1 MADEHG
7 NIKSQDT
14 QTDYYPRVE
23 KRVIQIKLVHALLS
37 ALIFGIGLI
46 ISTTLFINNVTT
58 RLKAVEDSVAVIR
71 TIDIP
76 SLKQVDADAISN
88 NNKLVKLVG
97 VLAGNI
103 QNDYKR
109 KGIPW
114 SNNVPVEFMD
124 LIK

>member
-71 TIDIP
+71 NIDIP

-109 KGIPW
+109 KG
-114 SNNVPVEFMD
+114 
-124 LIK
+124 